1 MLRWGSKPANVASPV
16 NVSAIEGAK
25 AIMSKKTKIKWRPEP
40 QKQDYIAAESY
51 LSLQFEPEAAKKIVQ
66 NLQSAKLSEFAAKD
80 IFRASELPLLPDRDS
95 HVEKDRAKI
104 IMGEDMTPIL
114 LVRAKN
120 NGKIIIADGYHRL
133 CAVYMFDEDARI
145 PCQIV

>member
-1 MLRWGSKPANVASPV
+1 V
-16 NVSAIEGAK
+16 
-25 AIMSKKTKIKWRPEP
+25 SKKTEAKWRSSP
-40 QKQDYIAAESY
+40 QKQDYAAAESY

-66 NLQSAKLSEFAAKD
+66 TLKAAETSEFAAKD

-104 IMGEDMTPIL
+104 IMGEEMTPIL
-114 LVRAKN
+114 LVRAKD

-133 CAVYMFDEDARI
+133 CAVYMFDEDANI
-145 PCQIV
+145 PCKIV